1 MPNVK
6 LKASITC
13 FLRTSLNDQNYFFRC
28 FRMSPENFE
37 MLLSWIGPKVTEVTK
52 KMCEPIS
59 VCQRLCVALRCL
71 VTGDAHVTIAAGYR
85 MSSAAIGRIVKE
97 TFAVTLREKCPNT
110 ELFLVRIFLYS
121 D

>member
-1 MPNVK
+1 
-6 LKASITC
+6 
-13 FLRTSLNDQNYFFRC
+13 
-28 FRMSPENFE
+28 
-37 MLLSWIGPKVTEVTK
+37 
-52 KMCEPIS
+52 MCEPIS